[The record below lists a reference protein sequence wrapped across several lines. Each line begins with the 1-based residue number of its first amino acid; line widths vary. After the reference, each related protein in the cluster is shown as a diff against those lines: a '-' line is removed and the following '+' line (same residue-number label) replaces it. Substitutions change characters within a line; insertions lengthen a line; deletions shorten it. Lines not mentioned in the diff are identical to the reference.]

1 MKKAPDYSESLLVHF
16 RRVESLKE
24 AALDYPS
31 ISLNKRQLC
40 DLELLLNRAW
50 RFANS
55 RTAKGSMP
63 GRQKLFDYLRSSP
76 SPKGE
81 TTLD

>member
-1 MKKAPDYSESLLVHF
+1 MKKPADYSESLLVHF
-16 RRVESLKE
+16 RRVKSLKE

-50 RFANS
+50 RFAS
-55 RTAKGSMP
+55 SGTAKGSMP
-63 GRQKLFDYLRSSP
+63 GRGQTKSRA
-76 SPKGE
+76 
-81 TTLD
+81 